1 MNIDNL
7 TQYMTGALAG
17 VRVLDSTTMVA
28 MPTGT
33 HILGDMGAEIIK
45 VETHTMFRTEAA
57 RLMYADNQPG
67 KQPWNRDGS
76 FNSLQRSKLGITLN
90 LKTDEG
96 KDAFK
101 ELVQISD
108 ILVENNRAGTMDRLG
123 LGYEAMR
130 QIRPDLI
137 YVSNTGFGHTGPWKR
152 YAGIGRMFELTC
164 GLSHFTGYPDEGP
177 RRVGKAFFDLHVGW
191 MSVFA
196 ILAALQHRHETGN
209 GQWLDFAMY
218 QVGVSTMGDVILDFL
233 INGRPGGLMG
243 NSHPSRAPHGVYP
256 CKGEDEWLAIDIQTE
271 QQWSDLIRIL
281 GNPAWSKSDL
291 FSSAIT
297 RKQNEQMLTT
307 HINESTS
314 SWYKKT
320 LYHLLQKAGIPAAP
334 VMNSRD
340 VVTDPH
346 LKERGFFEVVEHP
359 LESGIGKRSYFG
371 RPWKMSKTPAHIRL
385 PAPMLGEHN
394 EKIMRELLGRS
405 QSEIDKLYEE
415 HVMGKELLEPP
426 TFTPPSYQ
434 NQLDDGSLAA
444 VDPDY
449 SKHMGI
455 L

>member
-1 MNIDNL
+1 MNIA
-7 TQYMTGALAG
+7 QYMKGALTG
-17 VRVLDSTTMVA
+17 VRVIDSTTMVA

-67 KQPWNRDGS
+67 QQPWNRDGS

-90 LKTDEG
+90 LKTEEG
-96 KDAFK
+96 KTAFR

-108 ILVENNRAGTMDRLG
+108 VLVENNRAGTMDRLG
-123 LGYEAMR
+123 LGYDAMR
-130 QIRPDLI
+130 KIRPDLI
-137 YVSNTGFGHTGPWKR
+137 YVSNTGFGHTGPWRR

-196 ILAALQHRHETGN
+196 ILAALQHRYETGE

-243 NSHPSRAPHGVYP
+243 NSHPERAPHGVYP
-256 CKGEDEWLAIDIQTE
+256 CKGSDEWIAIDIQTD
-271 QQWSDLIRIL
+271 QQWDNLVTIL
-281 GNPAWSKSDL
+281 GHPPWSRSDL
-291 FSSAIT
+291 FSTEAA
-297 RKQNEQMLTT
+297 RKQNEVMLTA
-307 HINESTS
+307 HINKSTS
-314 SWYKKT
+314 TWSSKT
-320 LYHLLQKAGIPAAP
+320 LYRSLQEANIPAAP

-346 LKERGFFEVVEHP
+346 LQQRGFFEVVQHP
-359 LESGIGKRSYFG
+359 PESGIGKRSYFG

-394 EKIMRELLGRS
+394 EIIMRNLLGRS
-405 QSEIDKLYEE
+405 ESEINNLYEE

-434 NQLDDGSLAA
+434 KQLDDGSLAA
-444 VDPDY
+444 VDSDY
-449 SKHMGI
+449 SKNMGI
-455 L
+455 D